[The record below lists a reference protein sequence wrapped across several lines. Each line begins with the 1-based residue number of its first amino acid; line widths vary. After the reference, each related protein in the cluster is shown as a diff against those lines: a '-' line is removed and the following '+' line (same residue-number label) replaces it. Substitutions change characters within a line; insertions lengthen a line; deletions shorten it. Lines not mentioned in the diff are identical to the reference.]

1 MFGSKA
7 EYLLFKVPFSFM
19 KKQCKYCI
27 CWPWK
32 IPENIP
38 DLLCGRKD
46 MKKDVVL
53 KNCTLKEKKLTK
65 QEFVKLNLLCDNSF
79 H

>member
-1 MFGSKA
+1 
-7 EYLLFKVPFSFM
+7 
-19 KKQCKYCI
+19 
-27 CWPWK
+27 
-32 IPENIP
+32 
-38 DLLCGRKD
+38 